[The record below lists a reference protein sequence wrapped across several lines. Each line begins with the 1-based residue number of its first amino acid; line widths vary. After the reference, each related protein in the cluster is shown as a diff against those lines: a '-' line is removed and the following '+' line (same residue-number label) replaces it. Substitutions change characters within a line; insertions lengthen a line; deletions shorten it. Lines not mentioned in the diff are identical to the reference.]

1 MKTGTDMQSTINTV
15 SALFGVTDVRQQ
27 NEQLYFMTSSEKLL
41 PSLLIHLRDK
51 EGFTHLTFLTAVDII
66 EDGQFQLTYMLHN
79 YSSCINLAVLVF
91 IDRDNPMMQSIH
103 TLWEQARV
111 FQQELREMFG
121 IDFPG
126 SPRIEENFALE
137 GWQDIPPM
145 RRDFD
150 TREYSEKTFCPRP
163 GRHSEN
169 PREYMKNKLYPDAT
183 NNV

>member
-1 MKTGTDMQSTINTV
+1 MKTDNNMQSTIATL

-27 NEQLYFMTSSEKLL
+27 NEHLFFVTSPGALL
-41 PSLLIHLRDK
+41 PSLFIHLRDK
-51 EGFTHLTFLTAVDII
+51 EGFTHLTFLTAVDFI
-66 EDGQFQLTYMLHN
+66 ENRQFQLTYMLHN
-79 YSSCINLAVLVF
+79 YGSGMSLAVLVF
-91 IDRDNPMMQSIH
+91 IGRDNPTIQSIH

-137 GWQDIPPM
+137 GWQDMPPM
-145 RRDFD
+145 RRDFN
-150 TREYSEKTFCPRP
+150 TREYSEKTFFPRP

-169 PREYMKNKLYPDAT
+169 PREYMKKKLYPD
-183 NNV
+183 NRNDV